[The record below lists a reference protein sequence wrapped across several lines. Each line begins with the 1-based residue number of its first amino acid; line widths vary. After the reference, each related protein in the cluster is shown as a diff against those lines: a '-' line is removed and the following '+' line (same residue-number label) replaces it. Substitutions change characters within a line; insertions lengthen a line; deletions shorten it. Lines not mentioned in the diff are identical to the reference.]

1 MERTGSVLGLNR
13 GFVAAAQIKRLFST
27 TPSSSAKKRN
37 GAKIS
42 REGMVYDFWRGTS
55 ARGECRETG
64 GGPRKRKGRREA
76 QSGQERR
83 LAAVAELRRPISG
96 IWLTFNERWQTF

>member
-13 GFVAAAQIKRLFST
+13 GFVAAAQIKRLFSM

-55 ARGECRETG
+55 AWRMPGD
-64 GGPRKRKGRREA
+64 GRRAEKEEGEEGGA
-76 QSGQERR
+76 EWTGEEVGRGGR
-83 LAAVAELRRPISG
+83 VATTDFRDLADV
-96 IWLTFNERWQTF
+96 